1 MSLQKFKSKRS
12 QSILMFQVKPMSVKD
27 YEFAVELANTM
38 DWNMATEDF
47 QFMASLEPEGCFIA
61 FEGTQPVG
69 IATCINYGRVGWFGN
84 LIVKEQYRKKCV
96 GSLLV
101 NHSTKYLQS
110 KGVQTIGLYAYPN
123 LVGFYSNLGF
133 QPDEEF
139 SVLHSQK
146 LPSISAARTLPS
158 VSKEQLAAIE
168 KFDSECFGGE
178 RKKLLE
184 SIIPVEGNLS
194 YYVPD
199 GDGVV
204 GYVAATVYTRM
215 AWVGPLICRQS
226 NFEDAASL
234 VKAVLADLA
243 GKNVYAVAPKNAR
256 LRNLFLK
263 LGFKEDFSVLRMFF
277 GEAVAKNCI
286 YLAESLERG

>member
-1 MSLQKFKSKRS
+1 
-12 QSILMFQVKPMSVKD
+12 MFQVKPMSLKD

-47 QFMASLEPEGCFIA
+47 QFMSSLEPEGCFVA

-84 LIVKEQYRKKCV
+84 LIVKDQYRKKGV

-101 NHSTKYLQS
+101 NHSTKYLLK

-133 QPDEEF
+133 RPNEEF

-146 LPSISAARTLPS
+146 LPPIAIATTLPS
-158 VSKEQLAAIE
+158 VGKEELSAIE

-184 SIIPVEGNLS
+184 SIISVEGNLS

-199 GDGVV
+199 GEGVV
-204 GYVAATVYTRM
+204 GYAASTVYERM
-215 AWVGPLICRQS
+215 AWVGPLMCRQT
-226 NFEDAASL
+226 NFEAAASL
-234 VKAVLADLA
+234 VKAVLSKLA
-243 GKNVYAVAPKNAR
+243 GKSVYAVAPKNSA
-256 LRNLFLK
+256 LSNVFSG
-263 LGFKEDFSVLRMFF
+263 LGFKKDFSVSRMFY
-277 GEAVAKNCI
+277 GEVAAKNCI